1 MLSYDQELVSC
12 WPESDGYV
20 GWHILKIFVPFL
32 QLDLLEIL
40 PPLIALGLAQE
51 SLFWR
56 EALVAIVIEEEEI
69 T

>member
-12 WPESDGYV
+12 WSESDGYV